1 MEIQIQAI
9 HFNADEKLEAFL
21 KEKLNKLSQ
30 FYDNIL
36 GAEVFLKIDKA
47 KTNGNKVVDIRL
59 NIPGKDVFA
68 AKQADSFEKAGD
80 EAVEALRKQIIK
92 HKEKALA

>member
-1 MEIQIQAI
+1 MCYFIIT
-9 HFNADEKLEAFL
+9 F
-21 KEKLNKLSQ
+21 Q
-30 FYDNIL
+30 FYDNII

-80 EAVEALRKQIIK
+80 EAVEALRKQIINQFYYLRVL
-92 HKEKALA
+92 HK